1 MTPVRPSVNTLF
13 AGNFIKPSWNG
24 SPGRMMPNPWT
35 PPPKKGAAPE
45 GAAEF
50 REETSKKAAGGEPL
64 CCGAQISPFSRKGKR
79 HSFTIRYAL
88 TAGPPAAHP

>member
-13 AGNFIKPSWNG
+13 PGNFIKPSRNG
-24 SPGRMMPNPWT
+24 NPRAGDAESLDA
-35 PPPKKGAAPE
+35 PPKKRAAPE

-64 CCGAQISPFSRKGKR
+64 CCGAQISPFSGKRKR
-79 HSFTIRYAL
+79 HSFAISHAL
-88 TAGPPAAHP
+88 AA